1 MAQSDNKLRIPE
13 TLRKV
18 KNIVGIFSAKGG
30 VGKSAISL
38 QIALALR
45 DKGFSV
51 GLVDADIY
59 GPSQPIMLGSSAG
72 ELKLSKAQ
80 VIEPLTKEGIK
91 FISMGLI
98 SGENM
103 PVIWRGPMVSGAVMQ
118 LLSQTDWGELDY
130 LIVDTPPGT
139 GDVQLTLLQRI
150 PLTSS
155 IVVTTPQEVSISD
168 CKKGIEM
175 IKRLDKPI
183 TGLIENMSW
192 FKPDDQDKKYFLFG
206 KGGGKKLSEEYSID
220 LLAQLPLVE
229 IPEDSKIQNHPLLK
243 MEFDNIADKLV
254 NSLKALKEKK
264 SSGIPQINII
274 LSLIHI

>member
-1 MAQSDNKLRIPE
+1 MANQDSKLRIPE

-18 KNIVGIFSAKGG
+18 KNIIGVFSAKGG

-38 QIALALR
+38 QTALALK
-45 DKGFSV
+45 DKGFKV

-59 GPSQPIMLGSSAG
+59 GPSQPVMLNAKPG
-72 ELKLSKAQ
+72 ELKLTKEQ
-80 VIEPLTKEGIK
+80 VIEPLTKAGIK

-98 SGENM
+98 SDEKM

-118 LLSQTDWGELDY
+118 LLSQTDWGNLDY

-155 IVVTTPQEVSISD
+155 VIVTTPQEVSISD

-175 IKRLDKPI
+175 INKLGLPI
-183 TGLIENMSW
+183 SGLIENMSW
-192 FKPDDQDKKYFLFG
+192 FQPDKEGRKYYLFG
-206 KGGGKKLSEEYSID
+206 KDGGKQLAEEYSLD
-220 LLAQLPLVE
+220 LLGQLPLIE
-229 IPEDSKIQNHPLLK
+229 LEEDKNLMENKILK
-243 MEFDNIADKLV
+243 IEFSSIADKLEKSV
-254 NSLKALKEKK
+254 KNLKEKK
-264 SSGIPQINII
+264 SDGIPQVNI
-274 LSLIHI
+274 SK

>member
-1 MAQSDNKLRIPE
+1 MSQNENKLRIPE

-18 KNIVGIFSAKGG
+18 KNIIGVFSAKGG

-38 QIALALR
+38 QIALALKE
-45 DKGFSV
+45 KGLRV

-59 GPSQPIMLGSSAG
+59 GPSQPILLNSKPG
-72 ELKLSKAQ
+72 ELKLTQNKI
-80 VIEPLTKEGIK
+80 IEPLYKEGIK

-98 SGENM
+98 SNEKM

-139 GDVQLTLLQRI
+139 GDVQLTLLQKI
-150 PLTSS
+150 PLTSAL
-155 IVVTTPQEVSISD
+155 VVTTPQKVAISD

-175 IKRLDKPI
+175 IRKLDLPI
-183 TGLIENMSW
+183 SGLIENMSW
-192 FKPDDQDKKYFLFG
+192 FQPEQTGKKYYLFG
-206 KGGGKKLSEEYSID
+206 KDGGKQLANEYSLE

-229 IPEDSKIQNHPLLK
+229 IEDKSKIQDDPILK
-243 MEFDNIADKLV
+243 SEFVKITAQLMDSV
-254 NSLKALKEKK
+254 NNLKEKR
-264 SSGIPQINII
+264 SAGIPQINII
-274 LSLIHI
+274 K

>member
-1 MAQSDNKLRIPE
+1 MANQDNKLRIPE

-18 KNIVGIFSAKGG
+18 KNIIGIFSAKGG

-38 QIALALR
+38 QTALALK
-45 DKGFSV
+45 DKGFKV

-59 GPSQPIMLGSSAG
+59 GPSQPVMLNAKPGD
-72 ELKLSKAQ
+72 LKLTKEQ
-80 VIEPLTKEGIK
+80 IIEPLVKEGIK

-98 SGENM
+98 SDEKM

-118 LLSQTDWGELDY
+118 LLSQTDWGNLDY

-155 IVVTTPQEVSISD
+155 VIVTTPQEVSISD

-175 IKRLDKPI
+175 INKLGLPI
-183 TGLIENMSW
+183 SGLIENMSW
-192 FKPDDQDKKYFLFG
+192 FQPDKEGRKYYLFG
-206 KGGGKKLSEEYSID
+206 KDGGKKLADEYSLD
-220 LLAQLPLVE
+220 LLGQLPLIE
-229 IPEDSKIQNHPLLK
+229 LEEDKNLIENEVLKI
-243 MEFDNIADKLV
+243 EFSSIADKLEKSV
-254 NSLKALKEKK
+254 KNLKEKK
-264 SSGIPQINII
+264 SDGIPQINIGK
-274 LSLIHI
+274 

>member
-1 MAQSDNKLRIPE
+1 MAQTDNKLRIPE

-18 KNIVGIFSAKGG
+18 KNIVGVFSAKGG
-30 VGKSAISL
+30 VGKSAIAL

-192 FKPDDQDKKYFLFG
+192 FQPDDQDKKYFLFG

-229 IPEDSKIQNHPLLK
+229 ISQDSNIQNHSLLK
-243 MEFDNIADKLV
+243 MEFVNIAEKLV
-254 NSLKALKEKK
+254 DSLKALKEKK
-264 SSGIPQINII
+264 SSGIPHINII
-274 LSLIHI
+274 K

>member
-80 VIEPLTKEGIK
+80 IIEPLTKEGIK

-192 FKPDDQDKKYFLFG
+192 FQPDDQDKKYFLFG

-220 LLAQLPLVE
+220 LLTQLPLVE
-229 IPEDSKIQNHPLLK
+229 ISQDSNIQNHPLLK
-243 MEFDNIADKLV
+243 MEFVNIAEKLV
-254 NSLKALKEKK
+254 DSLKALKEKK

-274 LSLIHI
+274 K

>member
-1 MAQSDNKLRIPE
+1 MASQDNKLRIPE

-18 KNIVGIFSAKGG
+18 KNIIGIFSAKGG

-38 QIALALR
+38 QTALALK
-45 DKGFSV
+45 DKGFKV

-59 GPSQPIMLGSSAG
+59 GPSQPVMLNAKPG
-72 ELKLSKAQ
+72 ELKLTKEQ
-80 VIEPLTKEGIK
+80 IIDPLVKEGIK

-98 SGENM
+98 SDEKM

-118 LLSQTDWGELDY
+118 LLSQTDWGNLDY

-155 IVVTTPQEVSISD
+155 VVVTTPQEVSISD

-175 IKRLDKPI
+175 INKLGLPVS
-183 TGLIENMSW
+183 GLIENMSW
-192 FKPDDQDKKYFLFG
+192 FQPDKEGRKYYLFG
-206 KGGGKKLSEEYSID
+206 KDGGKKLADEYSLD
-220 LLAQLPLVE
+220 LLGQLPLIE
-229 IPEDSKIQNHPLLK
+229 LEEDKNLMENEVLKI
-243 MEFDNIADKLV
+243 EFSSIADKLEKSV
-254 NSLKALKEKK
+254 KNLKEKK
-264 SSGIPQINII
+264 SDGIPQINI
-274 LSLIHI
+274 SK

>member
-45 DKGFSV
+45 DEGFSV

-175 IKRLDKPI
+175 IKKLDKPI

-206 KGGGKKLSEEYSID
+206 KGGGRKLSEEYSID
-220 LLAQLPLVE
+220 LLAQLTLVE
-229 IPEDSKIQNHPLLK
+229 ISEDSNIQNHPLLK

-274 LSLIHI
+274 K

>member
-38 QIALALR
+38 QIAFALR

-175 IKRLDKPI
+175 IKKLDKPI

-229 IPEDSKIQNHPLLK
+229 ISEDSNIQNHPLLK
-243 MEFDNIADKLV
+243 MEFVNIAEKLV
-254 NSLKALKEKK
+254 DSLKALKEKK

-274 LSLIHI
+274 K

>member
-59 GPSQPIMLGSSAG
+59 GPSQPILLGSSAG

-175 IKRLDKPI
+175 IKKLDKPI

-206 KGGGKKLSEEYSID
+206 KGGGKKLSEEYAID

-229 IPEDSKIQNHPLLK
+229 ISEDSNIQNHPLLK

-274 LSLIHI
+274 K

>member
-80 VIEPLTKEGIK
+80 VIEPLTKESIK

-192 FKPDDQDKKYFLFG
+192 FQPDDQEKKYFLFG
-206 KGGGKKLSEEYSID
+206 KDGGKKLSEEYSID

-243 MEFDNIADKLV
+243 MEFVNIADKLV
-254 NSLKALKEKK
+254 DSLKALKEKK

-274 LSLIHI
+274 K

>member
-80 VIEPLTKEGIK
+80 VIEPLVKEGIK

-130 LIVDTPPGT
+130 LIIDTPPGT

-175 IKRLDKPI
+175 IKKLDKPI

-192 FKPDDQDKKYFLFG
+192 FKPDDLDKKYFLFG

-229 IPEDSKIQNHPLLK
+229 ISEDSNIQNHPLLK
-243 MEFDNIADKLV
+243 MEFVNIADKLV
-254 NSLKALKEKK
+254 DSLKDLKEKK

-274 LSLIHI
+274 K

>member
-1 MAQSDNKLRIPE
+1 MAQTDNKLRIPE

-18 KNIVGIFSAKGG
+18 KNIVGVFSAKGG

-192 FKPDDQDKKYFLFG
+192 FQPDDQDKKYFLFG

-229 IPEDSKIQNHPLLK
+229 ISQDSNIQNHPTLK
-243 MEFDNIADKLV
+243 MEFVNIAEKLV
-254 NSLKALKEKK
+254 DSLKALKEKK
-264 SSGIPQINII
+264 SSDIPQINII
-274 LSLIHI
+274 K

>member
-1 MAQSDNKLRIPE
+1 MARTDNKLRIPE

-18 KNIVGIFSAKGG
+18 KNIIGIFSAKGG

-80 VIEPLTKEGIK
+80 IIQPLTKEGIK

-118 LLSQTDWGELDY
+118 LLSQTEWGKLDY

-150 PLTSS
+150 PLNSS

-175 IKRLDKPI
+175 IKRLEKPI
-183 TGLIENMSW
+183 IGLIENMSW
-192 FKPDDQDKKYFLFG
+192 FKPDDQDKKYYLFG
-206 KGGGKKLSEEYSID
+206 RDGGKKLAKEYSID
-220 LLAQLPLVE
+220 LLGQLPLVE
-229 IPEDSKIQNHPLLK
+229 ISDNSHIQNHPILK
-243 MEFDNIADKLV
+243 TEFVKIAEQLADKV
-254 NSLKALKEKK
+254 KALNEKK
-264 SSGIPQINII
+264 SSDIPQIN
-274 LSLIHI
+274 LIK

>member
-80 VIEPLTKEGIK
+80 VIEPLTKEGIT

-175 IKRLDKPI
+175 IKKLDKPI

-229 IPEDSKIQNHPLLK
+229 ISEDSNIQNHPLLK
-243 MEFDNIADKLV
+243 MEFDNIVDKLV

-274 LSLIHI
+274 K

>member
-1 MAQSDNKLRIPE
+1 MAQTDNKLRIPE

-18 KNIVGIFSAKGG
+18 KNIVGVFSAKGG

-45 DKGFSV
+45 DKGFSI

-192 FKPDDQDKKYFLFG
+192 FQPDDQDKKYFLFG

-229 IPEDSKIQNHPLLK
+229 IAQDSNIQNHSLLK
-243 MEFDNIADKLV
+243 MEFVNIAEKLV
-254 NSLKALKEKK
+254 DSLKALKEKK

-274 LSLIHI
+274 K

>member
-1 MAQSDNKLRIPE
+1 MVQTDNKLRIPE

-18 KNIVGIFSAKGG
+18 KSIVGVFSAKGG

-130 LIVDTPPGT
+130 LIIDTPPGT

-192 FKPDDQDKKYFLFG
+192 FQPDDQDKKYFLFG

-229 IPEDSKIQNHPLLK
+229 ISQDSNIQNHSLLK
-243 MEFDNIADKLV
+243 MEFVNIAEKLV
-254 NSLKALKEKK
+254 DSLKALKEKK

-274 LSLIHI
+274 K

>member
-1 MAQSDNKLRIPE
+1 MANQDNKLRIPE

-18 KNIVGIFSAKGG
+18 KNIIGIFSAKGG

-38 QIALALR
+38 QTALALK
-45 DKGFSV
+45 DKGFKV

-59 GPSQPIMLGSSAG
+59 GPSQPVMLNAKPG
-72 ELKLSKAQ
+72 ELKLTKEQ
-80 VIEPLTKEGIK
+80 IIDPLVKEGIK

-98 SGENM
+98 SDEKM

-118 LLSQTDWGELDY
+118 LLSQTDWGNLDY

-155 IVVTTPQEVSISD
+155 LIVTTPQEVSISD

-175 IKRLDKPI
+175 INKLGLPI
-183 TGLIENMSW
+183 SGLIENMSW
-192 FKPDDQDKKYFLFG
+192 FQPDKEGRKYYLFG
-206 KGGGKKLSEEYSID
+206 KDGGKKLADEYSLD
-220 LLAQLPLVE
+220 LLGQLPLIELEDDKNFMENE
-229 IPEDSKIQNHPLLK
+229 ILKI
-243 MEFDNIADKLV
+243 EFSSIADKLERSV
-254 NSLKALKEKK
+254 KNLKEKK
-264 SSGIPQINII
+264 SDGIPQINI
-274 LSLIHI
+274 SK

>member
-1 MAQSDNKLRIPE
+1 MANQDSKLRIPE

-18 KNIVGIFSAKGG
+18 KNIIGVFSAKGG

-38 QIALALR
+38 QTALALK
-45 DKGFSV
+45 DKGFKV

-59 GPSQPIMLGSSAG
+59 GPSQPVMLNAKPG
-72 ELKLSKAQ
+72 ELKLTKEQ
-80 VIEPLTKEGIK
+80 VIEPLTKAGIK

-98 SGENM
+98 SDEKM

-118 LLSQTDWGELDY
+118 LLSQTDWGNLDY

-155 IVVTTPQEVSISD
+155 VIVTTPQEVSISD

-175 IKRLDKPI
+175 IKKLGLPI
-183 TGLIENMSW
+183 SGLIENMSW
-192 FKPDDQDKKYFLFG
+192 FQPDKQGRKYYLFG
-206 KGGGKKLSEEYSID
+206 KDGGKQLADEYSLD
-220 LLAQLPLVE
+220 LLGQLPLIE
-229 IPEDSKIQNHPLLK
+229 LEEDKNLMENKILK
-243 MEFDNIADKLV
+243 IEFSSIADKLEKSV
-254 NSLKALKEKK
+254 KNLKEKK
-264 SSGIPQINII
+264 SDGIPQVNI
-274 LSLIHI
+274 SK

>member
-1 MAQSDNKLRIPE
+1 MAQTDNKLRIPE

-18 KNIVGIFSAKGG
+18 KSIVGVFSAKGG

-192 FKPDDQDKKYFLFG
+192 FQPDDQDKKYFLFG

-229 IPEDSKIQNHPLLK
+229 IAQDSNIQNHSLLK
-243 MEFDNIADKLV
+243 MEFVNIAEKLV
-254 NSLKALKEKK
+254 DSLKALKEKK

-274 LSLIHI
+274 K

>member
-51 GLVDADIY
+51 GLIDADIY
-59 GPSQPIMLGSSAG
+59 GPSQPILLGSSAG

-91 FISMGLI
+91 LISMGLI

-175 IKRLDKPI
+175 IKKLDKPI

-229 IPEDSKIQNHPLLK
+229 ISEDSNIQNHPLLK
-243 MEFDNIADKLV
+243 MEFDNIVDKLV

-274 LSLIHI
+274 K

>member
-1 MAQSDNKLRIPE
+1 MAQTDNKLRIPE

-18 KNIVGIFSAKGG
+18 KNIVGVFSAKGG

-59 GPSQPIMLGSSAG
+59 GPSQPIMLGSSVG

-192 FKPDDQDKKYFLFG
+192 FQPDDQDKKYFLFG

-220 LLAQLPLVE
+220 LLTQLPLVE
-229 IPEDSKIQNHPLLK
+229 ISQDSNIQNHPLLK
-243 MEFDNIADKLV
+243 MEFVNIVEKLV
-254 NSLKALKEKK
+254 DSLKALKEKK

-274 LSLIHI
+274 K

>member
-1 MAQSDNKLRIPE
+1 MSQNENKLRIPE

-18 KNIVGIFSAKGG
+18 KNIIGVFSAKGG

-38 QIALALR
+38 QIALALKE
-45 DKGFSV
+45 KGLRV

-59 GPSQPIMLGSSAG
+59 GPSQPILLNSKPG
-72 ELKLSKAQ
+72 ELKLTQNKI
-80 VIEPLTKEGIK
+80 IEPLYKEGIK

-98 SGENM
+98 SNEKM

-139 GDVQLTLLQRI
+139 GDVQLTLLQKI
-150 PLTSS
+150 PLTSAL
-155 IVVTTPQEVSISD
+155 VVTTPQKVSISD

-175 IKRLDKPI
+175 IRKLDLPI
-183 TGLIENMSW
+183 SGLIENMSW
-192 FKPDDQDKKYFLFG
+192 FQPEQTGKKYYLFG
-206 KGGGKKLSEEYSID
+206 KDGGKQLANEYSLE

-229 IPEDSKIQNHPLLK
+229 IEDKSKIQDDPILK
-243 MEFDNIADKLV
+243 SEFVKITAQLMDSV
-254 NSLKALKEKK
+254 NNLKEKRTA
-264 SSGIPQINII
+264 GIPQINII
-274 LSLIHI
+274 K

>member
-1 MAQSDNKLRIPE
+1 MASHDNKLRIPE

-18 KNIVGIFSAKGG
+18 KNIIGVFSAKGG

-38 QIALALR
+38 QTALALK
-45 DKGFSV
+45 DKGFKV

-59 GPSQPIMLGSSAG
+59 GPSQPVMLNAKPG
-72 ELKLSKAQ
+72 ELKLTKEQ
-80 VIEPLTKEGIK
+80 VIEPLTKTGIK

-98 SGENM
+98 SDEKM

-118 LLSQTDWGELDY
+118 LLSQTDWGNLDY

-155 IVVTTPQEVSISD
+155 VIVTTPQEVSISD

-175 IKRLDKPI
+175 INKLGLPI
-183 TGLIENMSW
+183 SGLIENMSW
-192 FKPDDQDKKYFLFG
+192 FQPDKEGRKYYLFG
-206 KGGGKKLSEEYSID
+206 KDGGKKLADEYSLD
-220 LLAQLPLVE
+220 LLGQLPLIELEENKNLMENEVL
-229 IPEDSKIQNHPLLK
+229 KI
-243 MEFDNIADKLV
+243 EFSSIADKLEKSV
-254 NSLKALKEKK
+254 KNLKEKK
-264 SSGIPQINII
+264 SDGIPQVNI
-274 LSLIHI
+274 SK